1 MSHALSWLL
10 STVCVNMADRWSW
23 YTLCSKC
30 ERVYAR
36 YGDGSPIPDHFSDS
50 PLEVLDETNVE
61 VNVMCFVVY
70 ILWLKQQPDSFK
82 KYLDVLEQR
91 CELWRECVYKL
102 WRL

>member
-10 STVCVNMADRWSW
+10 SRVCANKPDRWSW

-36 YGDGSPIPDHFSDS
+36 YGNGSPIPDYFSDS
-50 PLEVLDETNVE
+50 PLEVLDDTNVE
-61 VNVMCFVVY
+61 VNVIHFVVY

-82 KYLDVLEQR
+82 KYLEVREQR
-91 CELWRECVYKL
+91 FELWRQCVYKL
-102 WRL
+102 YRL